1 MITRMGTT
9 GITATP
15 DINTNST
22 VWDLLAH
29 PIEAI
34 TYAVQGVQSTVS
46 GIGAPDLTSS
56 LPAPIVLS
64 QGAPSTIEQ
73 GTVAGAWTPT
83 DAATTGL
90 ANEQAANSVMLT
102 DYTNSLS
109 PSTNWS
115 NILLIGG
122 VILGFVVLMPIMER
136 GK

>member
-1 MITRMGTT
+1 MITRLGTT

-29 PIEAI
+29 PIEAVEYSMNAI
-34 TYAVQGVQSTVS
+34 SSTVS
-46 GIGAPDLTSS
+46 GIGAPDMST
-56 LPAPIVLS
+56 LPVPIVAS
-64 QGAPSTIEQ
+64 QGAPATLDQ
-73 GTVAGAWTPT
+73 GTTAGAWTPT

-90 ANEQAANSVMLT
+90 ANEQAANSAMLT

-122 VILGFVVLMPIMER
+122 IILGFVVLMPIMER

>member
-1 MITRMGTT
+1 MGTT

-73 GTVAGAWTPT
+73 GTIAGAWTPT
-83 DAATTGL
+83 DAATSGL
-90 ANEQAANSVMLT
+90 ANEQAANSAMLD
-102 DYTNSLS
+102 DYLATN
-109 PSTNWS
+109 PGTNTAINWS

-122 VILGFVVLMPIMER
+122 IILGFVVLMPIMER